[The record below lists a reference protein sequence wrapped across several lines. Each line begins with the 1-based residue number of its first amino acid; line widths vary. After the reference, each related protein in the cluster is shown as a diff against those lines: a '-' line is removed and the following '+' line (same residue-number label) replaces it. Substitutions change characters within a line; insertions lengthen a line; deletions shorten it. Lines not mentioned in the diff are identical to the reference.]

1 MEMGA
6 DFMPLYPMWSSWF
19 SFYARRRTSSH
30 SNPSCSHRRFARE
43 PPPPSPIPV
52 MPGIRRRPPGGPA
65 GGGVQGVGGLP
76 AGGEGPCASGCGAT
90 LAEFLR
96 SRGAT
101 QRRHAEKGRPSS
113 RWHSLLGKPNPCQAP
128 ALVTRGHRGLATLRL
143 PLASR
148 CIGLTRLST
157 GWSKFRLEQ
166 SAC

>member
-1 MEMGA
+1 MTSCLLVLFLCSSSNVFPFKS
-6 DFMPLYPMWSSWF
+6 FMFASAFCQGTSASLAYPSH
-19 SFYARRRTSSH
+19 ARDS
-30 SNPSCSHRRFARE
+30 
-43 PPPPSPIPV
+43 PPPA
-52 MPGIRRRPPGGPA
+52 GRGPA

-90 LAEFLR
+90 HAEFLR

-113 RWHSLLGKPNPCQAP
+113 RWHSLLGKPHPCQAP